1 MMPILTTRNLTKI
14 YGSKHI
20 ALSGLDLDVESGV
33 VLGLLGPNGA
43 GKTTALKLLLGLHVP
58 TAGHCEVFGQRVT
71 PNAAG
76 IRRRIG
82 FLPTNPRFPPG
93 MTPITYLD
101 FMGKLSGLP
110 RNVRKSRLAG
120 LIRAVDLL
128 TASSQKIKGFSTGM
142 LTRLGIAASLMN
154 DPDLLIWDEPT
165 AGLDPE
171 GRRHTIDL
179 IRELRK
185 DKTIIVSSHIL
196 SDVEAVCSHVAVL
209 HEGQL
214 IFHGTMQ
221 ELKLRLRRSTVILE
235 LDAEQQALQQL
246 AETIGTD
253 PGVEECAADGCH
265 VSVTFGSDRPFA
277 EAVAGILHLVADSG
291 IQLIAIKCASDQTE
305 DAFFELL
312 REEEDRG
319 FTRSY

>member
-1 MMPILTTRNLTKI
+1 MAILSTRNLTKI
-14 YGSKHI
+14 YGGSHI
-20 ALSGLDLDVESGV
+20 ALSGLNLDVEPGV

-58 TAGHCEVFGQRVT
+58 TAGHCEVFGKRVT
-71 PNAAG
+71 PNAAD

-93 MTPITYLD
+93 MTPISYLD
-101 FMGKLSGLP
+101 FMGKLSGLSAET
-110 RNVRKSRLAG
+110 RQSRLAG

-128 TASSQKIKGFSTGM
+128 PASSQKIKGFSTGM

-154 DPDLLIWDEPT
+154 APELLIWDEPT

-179 IRELRK
+179 IRDLRK
-185 DKTIIVSSHIL
+185 DKTIVVSSHIL
-196 SDVEAVCSHVAVL
+196 SDIEAVCSHVAVL

-214 IFHGTMQ
+214 IFYGTLQ
-221 ELKLRLRRSTVILE
+221 ELKLRLQRDTVVFE
-235 LDAEQQALQQL
+235 LSADQEGLQEL
-246 AETIGTD
+246 AGKIEAQPTVG
-253 PGVEECAADGCH
+253 ECEMDGCRI
-265 VSVTFGSDRPFA
+265 SVTFCSDDPFA
-277 EAVAGILHLVADSG
+277 ESVASVLHLIAANG
-291 IQLIAIKCASDQTE
+291 TQLIAIKCATDQTE

-312 REEEDRG
+312 KEDEGRG

>member
-1 MMPILTTRNLTKI
+1 MPILSARNLTKI
-14 YGSKHI
+14 YGGKHI
-20 ALSGLDLDVESGV
+20 ALSGLDLDVEPGV

-43 GKTTALKLLLGLHVP
+43 GKTTALKQLMGLHVP
-58 TAGHCEVFGQRVT
+58 TAGYCEVFGKRVT
-71 PNAAG
+71 PNAAD

-110 RNVRKSRLAG
+110 RQTRTARLAG

-128 TASSQKIKGFSTGM
+128 SASSQKIKGFSTGM

-154 DPDLLIWDEPT
+154 APELLIWDEPT

-179 IRELRK
+179 IRDLRK
-185 DKTIIVSSHIL
+185 DKTVILSSHIL
-196 SDVEAVCSHVAVL
+196 SDIEAVCSHVAVL
-209 HEGQL
+209 HEGQM
-214 IFHGTMQ
+214 IFYGTMQ
-221 ELKLRLRRSTVILE
+221 DLKLRLQCDTVVLE
-235 LDAEQQALQQL
+235 LDAGEAALQAL
-246 AETIGTD
+246 AETV
-253 PGVEECAADGCH
+253 GVEPTVTKCEVDGCRVTVTFCADG
-265 VSVTFGSDRPFA
+265 VFA
-277 EAVAGILHLVADSG
+277 ESVAAILHQVAANN
-291 IQLIAIKCASDQTE
+291 IKLIAIKCASDQTE

-312 REEEDRG
+312 KEDEGRG

>member
-1 MMPILTTRNLTKI
+1 MPILSTRNLTKI
-14 YGSKHI
+14 YGNSHI
-20 ALSGLDLDVESGV
+20 ALSGLDLDVEPGV

-43 GKTTALKLLLGLHVP
+43 GKTTALKLLLGLHIP
-58 TAGHCEVFGQRVT
+58 TAGYCDVFGKRVT

-93 MTPITYLD
+93 MTPIAYLD
-101 FMGKLSGLP
+101 FMGKLSGL
-110 RNVRKSRLAG
+110 RRETRKSRLAG

-128 TASSQKIKGFSTGM
+128 PASAQKIKGFSTGM

-154 DPDLLIWDEPT
+154 APDLLIWDEPT

-179 IRELRK
+179 IRDQKK
-185 DKTIIVSSHIL
+185 DRTIIVSSHIL

-214 IFHGTMQ
+214 IFYGTMQ
-221 ELKLRLRRSTVILE
+221 ELKLRLQRDTVVLE
-235 LDAEQQALQQL
+235 LGADQEALQGL
-246 AETIGTD
+246 AQKIGGE
-253 PGVEECAADGCH
+253 PGVGACEVDGCWL
-265 VSVTFGSDRPFA
+265 SVTFCSEGPFA
-277 EAVAGILHLVADSG
+277 ESVAGILHKVAASS
-291 IQLIAIKCASDQTE
+291 IELIAIRCAAGQTE

-312 REEEDRG
+312 REDEGRG

>member
-1 MMPILTTRNLTKI
+1 MPILRTRSLTKI
-14 YGSKHI
+14 YGGSHI
-20 ALSGLDLDVESGV
+20 ALSGLDLDVEPGV

-43 GKTTALKLLLGLHVP
+43 GKTTLLKLLLGLHVP
-58 TAGHCEVFGQRVT
+58 TAGYCEVFGKRVT
-71 PNAAG
+71 PNAADA
-76 IRRRIG
+76 RRRIG

-101 FMGKLSGLP
+101 FMGKLSGL
-110 RNVRKSRLAG
+110 RRQTRTSRLAG

-128 TASSQKIKGFSTGM
+128 PASSQKIKGFSTGM
-142 LTRLGIAASLMN
+142 LTRLGIAAALMN
-154 DPDLLIWDEPT
+154 APDLLIWDEPT

-179 IRELRK
+179 IRDLRK

-214 IFHGTMQ
+214 IFYGTMQ
-221 ELKLRLRRSTVILE
+221 ELKLRLQRGTVVLEFGADQETLQGLAQKIGAESTVS
-235 LDAEQQALQQL
+235 
-246 AETIGTD
+246 
-253 PGVEECAADGCH
+253 ECEVDGYQI
-265 VSVTFGSDRPFA
+265 SVTFCSDEPFA
-277 EAVAGILHLVADSG
+277 ESVAAILHLIAASG
-291 IQLIAIKCASDQTE
+291 IELIAIKCAADQTE
-305 DAFFELL
+305 TAFFELL
-312 REEEDRG
+312 KEDEGRG